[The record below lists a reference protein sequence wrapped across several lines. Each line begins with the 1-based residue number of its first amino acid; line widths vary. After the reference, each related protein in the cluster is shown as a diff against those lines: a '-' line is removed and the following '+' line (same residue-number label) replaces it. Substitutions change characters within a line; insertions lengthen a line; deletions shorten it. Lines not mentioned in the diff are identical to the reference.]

1 MAELNEGVKVSVHT
15 GAIDTKTIADFDVIV
30 FTDFYDKAKLI
41 ELSDFAHD
49 NNKGFIFAG

>member
-1 MAELNEGVKVSVHT
+1 LAELNEGVKVSVHT